1 MHRRAFLR
9 AGGLAAGALVLGRAR
24 VRAQAPLRIGLV
36 LPPGA
41 AGEGVRRGVQMGV
54 EEANRTA
61 QLFGKSVELVEAN
74 AGETPA
80 AAAERLV
87 AQQGVFA
94 LVGGVDEA
102 AALELGRVADA
113 HKVLFF
119 NVGAPADA
127 LRGRECRRYTF
138 HVAASAAMLSDTVA
152 QGLAGPGFPRRWFFV
167 HPPTAEGHQ
176 LYGRGRAALANA
188 GGAREAGNGDI
199 GPNVHDFAR
208 VLADVRR
215 SGADGMWVALP
226 AAQRLELMA
235 AYRALAPAPAFQLAG
250 PFLDEVAC
258 RPLPADQRAGSWP
271 TMWYHERKPFGA
283 GSLSGRFLDRFNA
296 PMDAAGWAGWVAP
309 KILLE
314 ATERAR
320 STDPTAVVAFLE
332 TPRAEFDGHKGVPL
346 SFRPWD
352 HQLRQPLYLL
362 RPAPKPANDVDIF
375 DVVAEL
381 PRRGPGVSDSSTVLL
396 DRLGDGP
403 TGGECHL
410 ADAPSAPTQ

>member
-1 MHRRAFLR
+1 MNRRDFLR

-176 LYGRGRAALANA
+176 LHGRGRAALANA
-188 GGAREAGNGDI
+188 GGAR
-199 GPNVHDFAR
+199 
-208 VLADVRR
+208 
-215 SGADGMWVALP
+215 
-226 AAQRLELMA
+226 
-235 AYRALAPAPAFQLAG
+235 
-250 PFLDEVAC
+250 
-258 RPLPADQRAGSWP
+258 
-271 TMWYHERKPFGA
+271 
-283 GSLSGRFLDRFNA
+283 
-296 PMDAAGWAGWVAP
+296 
-309 KILLE
+309 
-314 ATERAR
+314 
-320 STDPTAVVAFLE
+320 
-332 TPRAEFDGHKGVPL
+332 
-346 SFRPWD
+346 
-352 HQLRQPLYLL
+352 
-362 RPAPKPANDVDIF
+362 
-375 DVVAEL
+375 
-381 PRRGPGVSDSSTVLL
+381 
-396 DRLGDGP
+396 
-403 TGGECHL
+403 
-410 ADAPSAPTQ
+410 